1 MSIFSGI
8 WIPLITPFAD
18 GEVDHDALRA
28 LVRRY
33 ADAGVAGLVALGT
46 TGEPSALEGAERD
59 AVLATILDAAAQPG
73 DGAARLSDAAA
84 RAGTPATRAALPVLV
99 GVSGN
104 HTASMRERVLELNR
118 LPIAGLLMAAPYY
131 VRPSQAGIVGHFT
144 TLADASEKPV
154 VLYDIPS
161 RTGVRL
167 ELDTLLTL
175 AAHPRIQAVK
185 DCAGSLD
192 TTLALIRDGRLQ
204 VLAGNDID
212 MFNTLCM
219 GGSGAIAASAHVRT
233 EHFVALYRA
242 LAAGRLDEGRRLFH
256 RLAPLIDALF
266 AEPNPAPVKA
276 LLALQGAIRD
286 ELRMPMTRAGA
297 ELVKRLDVWA
307 EGERYDER
315 GLASASI

>member
-18 GEVDHDALRA
+18 GAVDHAALRA

-33 ADAGVAGLVALGT
+33 GDAGVAGIVALGT
-46 TGEPSALEGAERD
+46 TGEPAALDDAEQD
-59 AVLATILDAAAQPG
+59 AVIATILEAAGAGRGGTSEPG
-73 DGAARLSDAAA
+73 A
-84 RAGTPATRAALPVLV
+84 PLPVVV

-104 HTASMRERVLELNR
+104 YTASMRERIQQLNA
-118 LPIAGLLMAAPYY
+118 LPIAGVLMAAPYY
-131 VRPSQAGIVGHFT
+131 VRPSQAGIVTHFM

-154 VLYDIPS
+154 VLYDIPY

-204 VLAGNDID
+204 VLTGED
-212 MFNTLCM
+212 MQIFNTLCL

-233 EHFVALYRA
+233 ERFVALYRA
-242 LAAGRLDEGRRLFH
+242 LAAGALEEARHIFH
-256 RLAPLIDALF
+256 ALAPLIDTLF

-276 LLALQGAIRD
+276 MLASQGLIRD
-286 ELRMPMTRAGA
+286 ELRLPMTRASTTLA
-297 ELVKRLDVWA
+297 ERLAAW
-307 EGERYDER
+307 ERD
-315 GLASASI
+315 

>member
-18 GEVDHDALRA
+18 GAVDHAALRA

-33 ADAGVAGLVALGT
+33 ADAGVAGIVALGT
-46 TGEPSALEGAERD
+46 TGEPAALDAAEQD
-59 AVLATILDAAAQPG
+59 AVLATILEAAQNAP
-73 DGAARLSDAAA
+73 
-84 RAGTPATRAALPVLV
+84 LPVVV

-104 HTASMRERVLELNR
+104 NTASMRERIRQLNS
-118 LPIAGLLMAAPYY
+118 LPIAGVLMAAPYY
-131 VRPSQAGIVGHFT
+131 VRPSQAGIVSHFMA
-144 TLADASEKPV
+144 LADASDKPV
-154 VLYDIPS
+154 VLYDIPQ

-167 ELDTLLTL
+167 ELDTLLAL
-175 AAHPRIQAVK
+175 AGHPRIQAVK

-204 VLAGNDID
+204 VLAGEDLQ

-233 EHFVALYRA
+233 ERFVALYRA
-242 LAAGRLDEGRRLFH
+242 LAAGALDEARRIFH
-256 RLAPLIDALF
+256 TLVPLIHALF

-276 LLALQGAIRD
+276 SLALQGLIRD
-286 ELRMPMTRAGA
+286 ELRLPMTRASEILA
-297 ELVKRLDVWA
+297 QRLA
-307 EGERYDER
+307 ALER
-315 GLASASI
+315 A

>member
-18 GEVDHDALRA
+18 GAVDHAALRA

-33 ADAGVAGLVALGT
+33 ADAGVAGIVALGT
-46 TGEPSALEGAERD
+46 TGEPAALDDAEQD
-59 AVLATILDAAAQPG
+59 AVIATILE
-73 DGAARLSDAAA
+73 AA
-84 RAGTPATRAALPVLV
+84 RAGRGGTSEPSAPLPVV
-99 GVSGN
+99 AGVPGN
-104 HTASMRERVLELNR
+104 HTASMRERIQQLNA
-118 LPIAGLLMAAPYY
+118 LPIAGVLMAAPYY
-131 VRPSQAGIVGHFT
+131 VRPSQAGIVSHFM

-154 VLYDIPS
+154 VLYDIPY

-192 TTLALIRDGRLQ
+192 TTLALSRDGRLQ
-204 VLAGNDID
+204 VLTGED
-212 MFNTLCM
+212 MQIFNTLCL

-233 EHFVALYRA
+233 EQFVALYRA
-242 LAAGRLDEGRRLFH
+242 LAAGALEEGRRIFH
-256 RLAPLIDALF
+256 TLVPLIHALF

-276 LLALQGAIRD
+276 WLASQGLIRD
-286 ELRMPMTRAGA
+286 ELRLPMTRASTTLA
-297 ELVKRLDVWA
+297 ERLAAW
-307 EGERYDER
+307 ERD
-315 GLASASI
+315 